1 MNEFSLNQETM
12 IWVLAL
18 VPLLFFAFRLVR
30 RIVRGGAAPGQ
41 ESSLHGS
48 TTPARGHNTGTHAAG
63 MSGTTE
69 LNGTSQG
76 CQWTA
81 TIEARPDNP
90 DEARHGR
97 VWRQSTRWRTAHAT
111 MPAGKFVMI
120 MTLPEGVKAPPESA
134 AAETGLMATLARKA
148 AAAAFGH
155 YVNGYFGTEHGAM
168 VDLASA
174 TPLSAGPGFAAFS
187 NDGAFARRLLDP
199 ATVDLLARQ
208 SALELARPGAGHS
221 GFGLLLAPAG
231 VIIGTQYALSTADDL
246 APLVAFGAEM
256 AERLKAVQPD

>member
-30 RIVRGGAAPGQ
+30 RIVRGGAATGQ
-41 ESSLHGS
+41 GSGLHGS
-48 TTPARGHNTGTHAAG
+48 TIARDHGRGPRAVG
-63 MSGTTE
+63 VPGTTE

-76 CQWTA
+76 CRWTA
-81 TIEARPDNP
+81 TIEAIPDNP
-90 DEARHGR
+90 GEARHGR
-97 VWRQSTRWRTAHAT
+97 VWRQSTRWRTTHAT

-120 MTLPEGVKAPPESA
+120 MTLPEGVKAPPVSA
-134 AAETGLMATLARKA
+134 EADTGLMATLARKA

-155 YVNGYFGTEHGAM
+155 YVRGYFGAEHGAM

-174 TPLSAGPGFAAFS
+174 IPLSAGPGFAAFS

-199 ATVDLLARQ
+199 TTVDLLARQ
-208 SALELARPGAGHS
+208 RALELARSGASNS

-231 VIIGTQYALSTADDL
+231 VVIGTQYALSTASDL

-256 AERLKAVQPD
+256 AERLKSVEPT